1 MNVLAAFAVAMSAP
15 CSEVVHYTPVDDL
28 IELNGAVEL
37 FVDTA
42 RDVEFSE
49 ISETSACDAFET
61 VRAPVRLGANSGRA
75 WLRFSVGCRST
86 A

>member
-49 ISETSACDAFET
+49 ISET
-61 VRAPVRLGANSGRA
+61 
-75 WLRFSVGCRST
+75 
-86 A
+86 